1 MRLLRAIMISA
12 GMFAVS
18 ACLPEPLAVDNI
30 PQLKPKIV
38 VSSQM
43 TTNQTVAVLLTKSVG
58 ALDASDDSDPQELLD
73 QIALND
79 ATVTLRHNDQT
90 YAFTFVENGLYNSSQ
105 IPLVAGDEYELIVE
119 SASLGTVTASTHV
132 MARVEFDFVEASI
145 YDNGF
150 DTLADVRYSFTDLL
164 GENFYMINVQRLT
177 RDVEPEDLLNP
188 DVFMELIEA
197 GPPFDGLTHSYNN
210 RIISRRDFMPG
221 DTIGVFLSNIS
232 KEYYDFMQLRMDSRF
247 NFADFLGEP
256 ANYPTNIKGGLG
268 FFNLY
273 IPDVRILELE

>member
-1 MRLLRAIMISA
+1 MISA
-12 GMFAVS
+12 GMFAVA

-119 SASLGTVTASTHV
+119 SASLGTVTASTQV

-150 DTLADVRYSFTDLL
+150 DTLADVRYGFTDLL
-164 GENFYMINVQRLT
+164 GENFYMFNVQRLT

-188 DVFMELIEA
+188 DVFIELIEA
-197 GPPFDGLTHSYNN
+197 GPPFDGLIHSYNN

-232 KEYYDFMQLRMDSRF
+232 KGYYDFMQLRMDSRF